1 MFFNFLKLS
10 NISKKEQKKINKFTT
25 ILISPLYTKPKLR
38 EFSTVQAKTIAKSNT
53 AQAILKGLNKQNF
66 NPLLKPEANT
76 FPSKGI
82 QTATHPYH
90 LIDPSFLPLSAAL
103 AAFLLTSSAAGFF
116 HGWWGFLP
124 VVMGLASVLTV
135 MFLWFKDIIQESTE
149 GYHTTYVQRG
159 LRQGMIL
166 FIVSE
171 IMVFF
176 SAFWAFFNASL
187 HPTIGVNSIWPPAG
201 IDVVH
206 PFHIPLLNTLILL
219 LSGFTVTYAHHGIVA
234 GQLHKLTKG
243 LIYTI
248 TLAVF
253 FTLLQ
258 GYEYLVSPFTM
269 SDGVYGSVFYA
280 LTGLHG
286 LHVII
291 GTIILTTC
299 FFLRHN
305 YSNKAHVGLECGIWY
320 WHFVDVVWLILYI
333 CVYCSVINVLNIN
346 FDEEEISE
354 NLLYLKEAYGPIR
367 RTLSFWFLQISI
379 WSAQMSVWLD

>member
-1 MFFNFLKLS
+1 MFFYFLKSSTL
-10 NISKKEQKKINKFTT
+10 SKKEQKKINKFKKIMSSTPT
-25 ILISPLYTKPKLR
+25 QVFIRPRYRWVLVESFWDHMADSIRTPIAPPLLR
-38 EFSTVQAKTIAKSNT
+38 ELEESSSS
-53 AQAILKGLNKQNF
+53 
-66 NPLLKPEANT
+66 KPIRNL
-76 FPSKGI
+76 FMSSGI

-90 LIDPSFLPLSAAL
+90 LIDPSFLPLSAAF
-103 AAFLLTSSAAGFF
+103 AAFLLTSSSAGFF
-116 HGWWGFLP
+116 HGWWGFFP
-124 VVMGLASVLTV
+124 VFIGLVSVLTV
-135 MFLWFKDIIQESTE
+135 MFLWFKDVIKESTE
-149 GYHTTYVQRG
+149 GFHTTYVQRG

-171 IMVFF
+171 VMVFF

-187 HPTIGVNSIWPPAG
+187 HPTIGINSIWPPAG

-206 PFHIPLLNTLILL
+206 PFHIPLINTLILL

-234 GQLHKLTKG
+234 GKLDKLTKG
-243 LIYTI
+243 LTYTI
-248 TLAVF
+248 TLAIF

-269 SDGVYGSVFYA
+269 SDGIYGSVFYA

-305 YSNKAHVGLECGIWY
+305 YSKKAHVGLECGIWY

-346 FDEEEISE
+346 FDQEEISE
-354 NLLYLKEAYGPIR
+354 NILFLKE
-367 RTLSFWFLQISI
+367 LHNSFVLKFTFDIQ
-379 WSAQMSVWLD
+379 